1 MRPIEMLVI
10 SASSRKAGNTA
21 YLLDRALEEIDR
33 LPFPVHVTR
42 YGFTGKKFSACCGC
56 LRCYTNGGSCIF
68 KDDFEELRQLWL
80 NADCVIYGT
89 PVYHAGIPG
98 QLKVFI
104 DRLGNSLFGYYPVTS
119 MRHMKAVGV
128 IAQGGDFPGGQELC
142 ALDIMRHAA
151 LSDCVYV
158 APDGSYFGSGGWADG
173 PDGKELKAKAE
184 RGAAD
189 MELTLQT
196 AKSVVRRCA
205 DMAAILLAGAE
216 ALRPQLSQDPHYL
229 ELYTHAEGMAP
240 ADTEGQ

>member
-10 SASSRKAGNTA
+10 SASSRKVGNTA

-240 ADTEGQ
+240 AATEDR